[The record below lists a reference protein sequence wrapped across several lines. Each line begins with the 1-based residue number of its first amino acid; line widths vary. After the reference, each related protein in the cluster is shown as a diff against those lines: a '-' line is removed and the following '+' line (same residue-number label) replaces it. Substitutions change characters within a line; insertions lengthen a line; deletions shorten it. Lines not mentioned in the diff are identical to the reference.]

1 MRKHPGAVSKGVVVA
16 TSLAMVNVLR
26 VQTRVRDA
34 QTKVAVQTVLMGT
47 MGHIVNTNAHR
58 FVKTISVT
66 RYLVLVWKT
75 ASTVTSRMA
84 IAVMFAPET
93 AIVAPDP
100 VFVQSARPDSGDPSV
115 RGTAHLNVL
124 RVQVMEIVW
133 EVRV

>member
-1 MRKHPGAVSKGVVVA
+1 MA

-26 VQTRVRDA
+26 VQTRARVA
-34 QTKVAVQTVLMGT
+34 QTKVTVQTVLMGT

-58 FVKTISVT
+58 FAKTVSVT
-66 RYLVLVWKT
+66 RYLVFVLKT

-84 IAVMFAPET
+84 IAVMFAPKT

-100 VFVQSARPDSGDPSV
+100 VFVQSARPDSGDHSV
-115 RGTAHLNVL
+115 RRTAHLNVL

-133 EVRV
+133 EVRVY